1 MNRRRFLCI
10 SAAALVPMPGHAQAV
25 TDWQGHGL
33 GTALSLRLVGA
44 EPNHTRQTFAR
55 VEAEIERIELLA
67 SLHRDSALTR
77 LNRDGRLAWP
87 APDLV
92 SLLKLAGEVHAATGG
107 AFDPTVQPL
116 WRALA
121 DAGDT
126 EAARKLVGWD
136 RVRLDETEIR
146 LEHGQALTLNGIAQ
160 GWAADR
166 IAALLRREGFSAA
179 LVDMGEVAALGQG
192 PQGPWI
198 ARIETPEG
206 RILAESH
213 LTNRALA
220 TSSPSGTLVNGRPH
234 ILGPRGQPPRWQTV
248 SVSAESAA
256 LADALSTAFCLMD
269 SPQIVAALG
278 WFPGAR
284 LEALA

>member
-10 SAAALVPMPGHAQAV
+10 TAAALVPMPGHAQTV
-25 TDWQGHGL
+25 TDWQGRGL

-44 EPNHTRQTFAR
+44 DPHHTRQTFAR
-55 VEAEIERIELLA
+55 VGAEIERIEQLA

-92 SLLKLAGEVHAATGG
+92 SLLQLAGEVHAATGG

-116 WRALA
+116 WQALA
-121 DAGDT
+121 EGGDAR
-126 EAARKLVGWD
+126 AARKLIGWD

-166 IAALLRREGFSAA
+166 IAALLRREGFTDA
-179 LVDMGEVAALGQG
+179 LVDMGEIAALGQG

-198 ARIETPEG
+198 ARIETPESEV
-206 RILAESH
+206 LAESH
-213 LTNRALA
+213 LTNRALS
-220 TSSPSGTLVNGRPH
+220 TSSPRGTLVNGQPH
-234 ILGPRGQPPRWQTV
+234 ILGPTGQRPRWQTV

-278 WFPGAR
+278 PFPGAR